1 MVPPRIVYASQIDV
15 TECSDPPRGYQGLH
29 GFRNRALER
38 RVLVGMLGKQP
49 SRVRP
54 VLAHLRH
61 GRPAMGRND
70 RLQPSGVHRIDG
82 TEHPSIRRSSPRS
95 SGSAGV
101 PPLAPSGARGIA
113 ITNSGPS
120 RCATAPLPR

>member
-15 TECSDPPRGYQGLH
+15 TERSDPPRGYQGLH

-49 SRVRP
+49 SRVCP

-70 RLQPSGVHRIDG
+70 RLQPSAVC
-82 TEHPSIRRSSPRS
+82 TASTALSTLSSPSVISGRS
-95 SGSAGV
+95 
-101 PPLAPSGARGIA
+101 R
-113 ITNSGPS
+113 
-120 RCATAPLPR
+120 TA